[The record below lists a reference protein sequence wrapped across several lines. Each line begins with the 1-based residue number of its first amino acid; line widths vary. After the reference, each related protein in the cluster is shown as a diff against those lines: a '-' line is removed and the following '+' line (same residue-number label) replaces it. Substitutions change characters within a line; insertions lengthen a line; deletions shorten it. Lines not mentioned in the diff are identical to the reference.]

1 MEKKHV
7 GATTFSMT
15 THSIMPLRIVILIIM
30 TLSITI
36 LDYRI

>member
-15 THSIMPLRIVILIIM
+15 TESIVPLRIVILIIM
-30 TLSITI
+30 TLSLRI